1 MADYKNSANI
11 KANSIGNPN
20 KTLVS
25 TNTPLTEHAPLP
37 PIAMFTIMAMVSPVA
52 LNIILPALPSIA
64 SSLGLTTN
72 SVQLSF
78 SLYLLALAIGQLLLG
93 PLADRFGRRPVLLG
107 GIIVH
112 MLGCLMAAM
121 AHDLFML
128 LVGRAL
134 QALGGCT
141 GIALARTIMLDR
153 YPRDIA
159 AGKIGY
165 ITLAIGLAQAIAPT
179 AGGYLN
185 LAYGWQ
191 SLFYFS
197 MILGSTS
204 WVIVLFRLP
213 ETGRQQPL
221 HLSRVLHHYMAVI
234 KSPGYATYALSTAI
248 IACGFYL
255 FIGSAP
261 YLVAEHLQGSSAD
274 YGNWFLWVSVG
285 LMAGSFIAAKISSK
299 LGINYMVYLGHSLAL
314 LGGLLMLWGL
324 SSGYSYWALFL
335 PMTLYTFGRGFS
347 QPNSQSAAISSTNL
361 GPSTASGMIGFL
373 QLLAGAG
380 VAQLAPAIMTYH
392 VLLIP
397 LLITLAPCIGF
408 GLILS
413 NKKLGA

>member
-1 MADYKNSANI
+1 
-11 KANSIGNPN
+11 
-20 KTLVS
+20 
-25 TNTPLTEHAPLP
+25 
-37 PIAMFTIMAMVSPVA
+37 MFTIMAMVSPVA

-197 MILGSTS
+197 MILGSIS
-204 WVIVLFRLP
+204 WVIV
-213 ETGRQQPL
+213 
-221 HLSRVLHHYMAVI
+221 
-234 KSPGYATYALSTAI
+234 
-248 IACGFYL
+248 
-255 FIGSAP
+255 
-261 YLVAEHLQGSSAD
+261 
-274 YGNWFLWVSVG
+274 
-285 LMAGSFIAAKISSK
+285 
-299 LGINYMVYLGHSLAL
+299 
-314 LGGLLMLWGL
+314 
-324 SSGYSYWALFL
+324 
-335 PMTLYTFGRGFS
+335 
-347 QPNSQSAAISSTNL
+347 
-361 GPSTASGMIGFL
+361 
-373 QLLAGAG
+373 
-380 VAQLAPAIMTYH
+380 
-392 VLLIP
+392 
-397 LLITLAPCIGF
+397 
-408 GLILS
+408 
-413 NKKLGA
+413 